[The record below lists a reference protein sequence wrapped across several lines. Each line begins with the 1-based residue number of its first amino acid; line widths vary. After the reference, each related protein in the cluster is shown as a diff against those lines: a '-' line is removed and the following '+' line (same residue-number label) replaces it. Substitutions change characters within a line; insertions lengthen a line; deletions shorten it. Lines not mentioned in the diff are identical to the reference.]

1 MCPVQAWFAVA
12 TKPRSEAI
20 AFEHLTRQG
29 YACLL
34 PRVRRVRRDAT
45 GMREKIECLFP
56 SYLFLQADPDLE
68 SLAPVRST
76 RGAIGLVRFGSTPAQ
91 VPQDVIDRI
100 RAQVDEDDGL
110 VRLTAHGWLPGD
122 RLRIADGP
130 LSGIEGIFVAD
141 SGLERVRL
149 LLDLLGT
156 AREVIVPREQLAAGL
171 S

>member
-1 MCPVQAWFAVA
+1 MQAWFAVA

-20 AFEHLTRQG
+20 AFDHLTRQG

-34 PRVRRVRRDAT
+34 PRVRRVRRDNT

-56 SYLFLQADPDLE
+56 NYLFLQADPDRK

-76 RGAIGLVRFGSTPAQ
+76 RGAIGLVRFGSVPAQ
-91 VPQDVIDRI
+91 VPQHVIDRI
-100 RAQVDEDDGL
+100 RARVDEDDGL
-110 VRLTAHGWLPGD
+110 VRLTASEWIPGE
-122 RLRIADGP
+122 RLRIAEGP
-130 LSGIEGIFVAD
+130 LSGVEGIFVAD

-156 AREVIVPREQLAAGL
+156 TREVVMPREQLAARL
-171 S
+171 